1 MMSDYRVG
9 GSKMSPENRTLGGGW
24 GSRMTPKNRTSFK
37 DVLFVFSKARDLHD
51 SLFGGRR
58 MYIHNKYRQRIVFC
72 WWDCIQSTP
81 LMMRYLKHFYICDF
95 VINSRKSQIQKKL
108 MLFLIKNFK
117 QKIQSIKA
125 KNRGNIKKTP

>member
-1 MMSDYRVG
+1 MMSDYRVD

-58 MYIHNKYRQRIVFC
+58 MYIYNKYRQRIVFC
-72 WWDCIQSTP
+72 WWDCIQSTL
-81 LMMRYLKHFYICDF
+81 LMMRYLKHLCLRFCYTF
-95 VINSRKSQIQKKL
+95 QKKPNSEEIDT
-108 MLFLIKNFK
+108 FSN
-117 QKIQSIKA
+117 QKF
-125 KNRGNIKKTP
+125 

>member
-58 MYIHNKYRQRIVFC
+58 MYIYNKYRQNCILLVGLYSKYSSDDAVFE
-72 WWDCIQSTP
+72 TF
-81 LMMRYLKHFYICDF
+81 LYLRFCYT
-95 VINSRKSQIQKKL
+95 SQKKPNSEEIDT
-108 MLFLIKNFK
+108 FSN
-117 QKIQSIKA
+117 QKF
-125 KNRGNIKKTP
+125 